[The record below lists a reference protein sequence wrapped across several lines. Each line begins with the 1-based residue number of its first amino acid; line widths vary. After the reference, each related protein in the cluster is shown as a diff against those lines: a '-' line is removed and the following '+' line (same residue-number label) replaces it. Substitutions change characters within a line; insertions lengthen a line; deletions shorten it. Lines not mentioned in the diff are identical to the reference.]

1 MSWKAVDMQVAL
13 PRTQDAS
20 QLQEQR
26 SKQHQRFQESL
37 AHTQLKQEVINRKQV
52 NSYERTKGKQ
62 NNSKDRH
69 RKRQSK
75 HKHREKESTQQEDS
89 EHPYLG
95 TKIDFSR

>member
-37 AHTQLKQEVINRKQV
+37 AHTQLKQEVINRKPV
-52 NSYERTKGKQ
+52 NSMNVRKANKTIAKIATERGNLSISIVKK
-62 NNSKDRH
+62 NRRNK
-69 RKRQSK
+69 
-75 HKHREKESTQQEDS
+75 
-89 EHPYLG
+89 
-95 TKIDFSR
+95 KIVNIRILEQK